1 MLAWIPAPDT
11 PWWNV
16 WNTVGTWVAGIGTIA
31 TVITALWLA
40 NRDNSVRLRVYA
52 VVGLRIDDNY
62 NPPRTSNFVWISV
75 TNVGR

>member
-40 NRDNSVRLRVYA
+40 NRDNSVS
-52 VVGLRIDDNY
+52 D
-62 NPPRTSNFVWISV
+62 
-75 TNVGR
+75 